1 MKGLVQSV
9 AQVNELN
16 MIQISTNQVKTSAEW
31 GENEWWLLEVASKA
45 KGEGSH
51 SIVGKCERIWQ
62 EGSCKCN
69 FRCYLNLSNIPY
81 ATFKY
86 TLN

>member
-31 GENEWWLLEVASKA
+31 GENQWWLQEVVSKA

-51 SIVGKCERIWQ
+51 
-62 EGSCKCN
+62 
-69 FRCYLNLSNIPY
+69 
-81 ATFKY
+81 
-86 TLN
+86 